1 MTAEPPS
8 PVQREGVALFGRVA
22 AGLSHELSNVF
33 NIINELAGLEQD
45 IVSASK
51 GDGSAATNRIADL
64 AARIKA
70 QVARG
75 EEFNRLLH
83 QLGHSVD
90 KTCQAFDLG
99 ELLKLLGGLEARKAR
114 LARFELT
121 VRLPQRPVTL
131 TGDPFALLL
140 ALDACM
146 SGAMEVAAA
155 DRRVEV
161 RAEDADGE
169 VRVVVESAEPPAA
182 DGEDPLTQSALRLGA
197 AAWRAAITMQ
207 TRPGEPYRI
216 TLALPVHHPGSTP
229 QNDVSPREEP

>member
-8 PVQREGVALFGRVA
+8 PLQREGVALFGRVSS
-22 AGLSHELSNVF
+22 GLSHELSNVF

-45 IVSASK
+45 IVSASR
-51 GDGSAATNRIADL
+51 GDGSAATVRIADL

-90 KTCQAFDLG
+90 TTCTAFDLG

-114 LARFELT
+114 LARVELT
-121 VRLPQRPVTL
+121 LRPPQQPVTL

-140 ALDACM
+140 ALDACV

-155 DRRVEV
+155 DRGVEV
-161 RAEDADGE
+161 RVEDADGN

-182 DGEDPLTQSALRLGA
+182 GGEDPLTPSALRLGA
-197 AAWRAAITMQ
+197 AAWRATITMQ
-207 TRPGEPYRI
+207 SQPGKPYRI
-216 TLALPVHHPGSTP
+216 TLALPVHHPGSKP